1 MALQSLREQK
11 VRALLSAL
19 GITVGSSAIILLVSI
34 ATGVQSDVKSQ
45 VQDLGMNVLV
55 VVPGRI
61 EEGTFNPNFGGMS
74 YLKDIDAERCS
85 KVAGVVRAEPF
96 TFVGGGIRNG
106 KRVASPLLAAA
117 HSGWFAM
124 RPVRM
129 QEGRVL
135 TPADEHSDVVVL
147 GSIAKKQLFG
157 SESAVGKSVD
167 VNQRT
172 YRVIGVTEDKQ
183 KEQSLLSFG
192 SLQNLVYLPYRRLK
206 QVQPDLQTDRIM
218 IQILPE
224 AEPKALIKHL
234 DKVFEQRLDRQQF
247 QVLTQEDLLGLIY
260 KLMGILTWLLTGL
273 TSIALFVGGVGIMT
287 VMLMAV
293 NERSGEIGI
302 RKTVGAKR
310 IDIFFQFL
318 TESILLAAS
327 GGLVGLILSY
337 FVDYG
342 LYRFTPVKPMITVP
356 IVILAF
362 AVSMLVGGVFGLL
375 PALNAAKKDPVDAL
389 RTY

>member
-1 MALQSLREQK
+1 MAVQSLREQK
-11 VRALLSAL
+11 VRAMLSAL
-19 GITVGSSAIILLVSI
+19 GIMVGSAAIILLVSI

-74 YLKDIDAERCS
+74 YLKEVDASRCAQ
-85 KVAGVVRAEPF
+85 VPGVVRAEPF

-106 KRVASPLLAAA
+106 SHVASPLLAAA
-117 HSGWFAM
+117 TPGWFRM
-124 RPVRM
+124 RPVKM
-129 QEGRVL
+129 LEGRVI
-135 TPADEHSDVVVL
+135 TVADENSDVVVL

-157 SESAVGKSVD
+157 VQPAVGKTVD

-172 YRVIGVTEDKQ
+172 YRVLGVTEDKQ
-183 KEQSLLSFG
+183 QEKSLLSFG

-206 QVQPDLQTDRIM
+206 TVQPDLQTDRIM
-218 IQILPE
+218 IQIRPE
-224 AEPKALIKHL
+224 AEPKALIKRL

-302 RKTVGAKR
+302 RKTVGAKKV
-310 IDIFFQFL
+310 DVFQQFL
-318 TESILLAAS
+318 VESVLLAGS
-327 GGLVGLILSY
+327 GGMVGLIVS
-337 FVDYG
+337 FGVDTA

-356 IVILAF
+356 IVVLAF
-362 AVSMLVGGVFGLL
+362 SVSLLVGGIFGLI

-389 RTY
+389 RSL